1 MTALFILKVAGALVV
16 IGVVAAVVLVIVA
29 VILVNS
35 GRA

>member
-16 IGVVAAVVLVIVA
+16 IGFIVAVVLVVVA
-29 VILVNS
+29 VVLVNS